1 MKRYFTNPE
10 LKMSSVILFLLMVS
24 FLITNIFVQKNY
36 YNNLKDDYIKGV
48 GAVAARVVEYN
59 PSMEKE
65 VMQLIT
71 KEISKEEEA
80 KGTALLSEYGL
91 TRDLENELFPYIN
104 NTHIK
109 NNYFTALVFI
119 AMTAFVLVL
128 NYLQHVFF
136 YKRIR
141 RITVGARKV
150 VDGEYDITINENKE
164 GDLSK
169 LAVAFNY
176 MRETIRNNISEL
188 KKEKKFLVE
197 LLSDISHQLKTPLS
211 SMIIYN
217 DIMLSKELSKE
228 QSRTFLLNNQNQL
241 NRMHQLIQSMLKM
254 AKIDAKAIELER
266 ENQSINETIQEAI
279 DSLESKALEHNIKVQ
294 LIEKGEISFEHD
306 RLWIQEALMNIIKN
320 GIEHTQKGGEVNIKI
335 SQNPIYT
342 RIIIEDTGAGISE
355 DDLPNIFKRFY
366 KTKNSKKSDSIG
378 IGLALAKSIV
388 EAHNGI
394 IEAQSKVGTGTKFIL
409 TFLKH

>member
-10 LKMSSVILFLLMVS
+10 LKMSSVILFLLMVL
-24 FLITNIFVQKNY
+24 FLITNIFVQNNY

-59 PSMEKE
+59 PGIEKE
-65 VMQLIT
+65 VMQLVT
-71 KEISKEEEA
+71 KEISKEEET
-80 KGTALLSEYGL
+80 KGIALLSEYGL
-91 TRDLENELFPYIN
+91 TGDLENELFPYIN
-104 NTHIK
+104 NTYMK
-109 NNYFTALVFI
+109 NNYFTALVFMM
-119 AMTAFVLVL
+119 MTAFVLVL